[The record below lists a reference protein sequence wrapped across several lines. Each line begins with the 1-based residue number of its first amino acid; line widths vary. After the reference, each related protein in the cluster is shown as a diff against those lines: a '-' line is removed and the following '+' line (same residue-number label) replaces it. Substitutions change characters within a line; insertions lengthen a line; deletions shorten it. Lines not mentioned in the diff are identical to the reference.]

1 MNITDLLEPEV
12 RRLLPPDVVVLLG
25 KEGTAWVE
33 MPSGGLVAVQD
44 FIDIATHAVNF
55 AVQLSKGNSDGPTA

>member
-1 MNITDLLEPEV
+1 MNITHLLKEDV
-12 RRLLPPDVVVLLG
+12 RRLLPPGTAVVLG

-44 FIDIATHAVNF
+44 FVDIATHAVNF
-55 AVQLSKGNSDGPTA
+55 AVQLSKENSDGPTA